1 MVMMTMTILTMMTMT
16 DCEYGGFAKCFD
28 AKNKSDAMVR
38 PVRSLVAD
46 GHTETAIP

>member
-1 MVMMTMTILTMMTMT
+1 MVTMTMTILTIMTMT
-16 DCEYGGFAKCFD
+16 DCEYGSFAKCFD
-28 AKNKSDAMVR
+28 AKNKSEAMVR